1 MHNHVMIDYIPK
13 NGRFVI
19 HAPFSMAGVIR
30 AMPNRRWDQ
39 SRKVWTAPAIR
50 ANAKYM
56 VDKFTE
62 KCYTTVA
69 FQALHRALEGPKLN
83 EQGFPSEYSFK
94 LRPYNHQYDGLHK
107 MFNQKAF
114 ALFMQMRT
122 GKSKVFIDYASAHRM
137 TGNADTVVVVCP
149 YSIRK
154 NWESEILANCPYD
167 CSILLLDTSKPTV
180 FDKWIISGHKF
191 RWLIVGVESLA
202 AGSASTYIERLLLTT
217 TKAVMG
223 VDESHK
229 IKNPSANRTKE
240 CVKLGKMAE
249 RRVIMTGTPSANG
262 PMDLFAQFEFLDPS
276 IIGVG
281 DFYSF
286 RNRYAVMGGYEDKQ
300 IIGYQNLE
308 ELMEVISPFVY
319 QVDRKDVFDLPPVM
333 RQTRV
338 VKMSKEQAALYKSMA
353 KNKFVCHTDGALNAQ
368 TTLEKMLRLQEI
380 TGGVVAYENPTGK
393 PKFLHK
399 RIDGSSAKV
408 SELLELLED
417 VDGSVIIWCAY
428 REEMAMVTEALI
440 GKCGSSE
447 VVEVHGGVD
456 EGDRHRNVYDLFQT
470 KKARFLVGNAATGGV
485 GLKMSAAD
493 TVVYYSNTF
502 NYTDRV
508 QSEDRTQSSDQTKSV
523 LYIDLVCEGTVD
535 ELILEA
541 LSNKQDVSDYVKK
554 SINDVN
560 LRLSLV

>member
-1 MHNHVMIDYIPK
+1 MHNSITIDYVERT
-13 NGRFVI
+13 GRFVI
-19 HAPFSMAGVIR
+19 HSPAHMAGTIR

-39 SRKVWTAPAIR
+39 TRKVWTAPAIR
-50 ANAKYM
+50 SNAKFM
-56 VDKFTE
+56 VERFTE
-62 KCYTTVA
+62 KCYTTSA
-69 FQALHRALEGPKLN
+69 HAALQRALAGPKVLDSSIPDGYN
-83 EQGFPSEYSFK
+83 FK
-94 LRPYNHQYDGLHK
+94 LKPYAHQRVGLDK
-107 MFNQKAF
+107 MFNQRAF

-122 GKSKVFIDYASAHRM
+122 GKSKVFIDYASAHHM
-137 TGNADTVVVVCP
+137 CGDADSVVVVCP

-154 NWESEILANCPYD
+154 NWESEISANCPYD
-167 CSILLLDTSKPTV
+167 HSIHLLDTTKPKK
-180 FDKWIISGHKF
+180 FDEWVVSGSKF

-202 AGSASTYIERLLLTT
+202 AGSAKEYVERFLLTT

-229 IKNPSANRTKE
+229 IKNATANRSKE
-240 CVKLGKMAE
+240 CVRLGKMAE

-262 PMDLFAQFEFLDPS
+262 PMDMFMQFEFLDPN
-276 IIGVG
+276 IIGIG
-281 DFYSF
+281 DYYSF

-319 QVDRKDVFDLPPVM
+319 QVDRKDVFDLPPVV
-333 RQTRV
+333 RQTRM

-353 KNKFVCHTDGALNAQ
+353 KNKFVCHDDGALNAQ

-380 TGGVVAYENPTGK
+380 TGGVVAYENPNGK
-393 PKFLHK
+393 PKFLHR
-399 RIDGSSAKV
+399 RIGKSSAKTE
-408 SELLELLED
+408 ELLSTLEG

-428 REEMAMVTEALI
+428 REEMAMVTEALRLEY
-440 GKCGSSE
+440 GE
-447 VVEVHGGVD
+447 EQVVEVHGGI
-456 EGDRHRNVYDLFQT
+456 EENDRHINVYELFQK

-493 TVVYYSNTF
+493 TVIYYSNTF

-508 QSEDRTQSSDQTKSV
+508 QSEDRTQSADQTKSV

-535 ELILEA
+535 ELIIDA

-554 SINDVN
+554 SISDVN
-560 LRLSLV
+560 SRLALV